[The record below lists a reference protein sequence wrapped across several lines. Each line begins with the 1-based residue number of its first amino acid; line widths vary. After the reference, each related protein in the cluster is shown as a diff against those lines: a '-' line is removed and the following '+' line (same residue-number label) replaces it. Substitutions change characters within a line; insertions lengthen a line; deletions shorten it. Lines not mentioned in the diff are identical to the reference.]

1 MRKRRSKFDLEGFAH
16 CKIPK
21 AQRAE
26 LKKFTDN
33 TNIHWAEVVRM
44 IVQKWINH
52 DGRILELDKGVS
64 EDFHPEPTRLTD
76 VDQGVS
82 E

>member
-1 MRKRRSKFDLEGFAH
+1 MTEQKTASVKSEKKEIKKRKSKFDLEGFAH

-44 IVQKWINH
+44 IVQKWIVN
-52 DGRILELDKGVS
+52 DGRIIELEKVG
-64 EDFHPEPTRLTD
+64 E
-76 VDQGVS
+76 
-82 E
+82 

>member
-1 MRKRRSKFDLEGFAH
+1 MKKRKSNFDLSNPAIVKMPEAH
-16 CKIPK
+16 YNHLT
-21 AQRAE
+21 A
-26 LKKFTDN
+26 FTKD
-33 TNIHWAEVVRM
+33 TNIHWSEVVRM
-44 IVQKWINH
+44 IVQKWIVN

-76 VDQGVS
+76 VDQGVG